1 VLLTSPSPRPLVLDL
16 DGTLLRTDTF
26 HEMMAQVLRKKPWV
40 LFCLPFWL
48 WKSRAYA
55 KVRLAE
61 HADLDPTTLPYNP
74 TLLAF
79 AKKEAKIGGS
89 LLLATGT
96 NQKVAESIASHFGF
110 FQEVIGSDLQTN
122 MTGLKKQQA
131 LLARFGAQGFDY
143 AGDSPIDAHI
153 WQVCAKALVVH
164 PKRGVLKV
172 AANLKDPS
180 DLHYFPREKKRPW
193 ALLQALRPL
202 FWSFNLWLF
211 PSWLLVILWSIFTSG
226 LLITGDLLNLHQ
238 ARVSK
243 SHSSQFAE
251 GHLHLITAFLL
262 SALLLSC
269 PLLVFMLRAPWEGFI
284 AFVYMPFFVALDHL
298 TRPLHSGV
306 RWAILGLSQLLVL
319 SLFAN

>member
-1 VLLTSPSPRPLVLDL
+1 MLLTPSSPRPLVLDL

-26 HEMMAQVLRKKPWV
+26 HEMMAHVLRKKPWV
-40 LFCLPFWL
+40 LCLLPFWL

-61 HADLDPTTLPYNP
+61 HAALDPTTLPYNP
-74 TLLAF
+74 ALLAF
-79 AKKEAKIGGS
+79 AEKEAQSGRP

-96 NQKVAESIASHFGF
+96 NQRVAESIASHFGF
-110 FQEVIGSDLQTN
+110 FQEVIGSDSKTN

-164 PKRGVLKV
+164 PKRGVLKA

-180 DLHYFPREKKRPW
+180 DLGYFPREKKRPW
-193 ALLQALRPL
+193 ALFQAVRPL
-202 FWSFNLWLF
+202 FWSLNLVLF
-211 PSWLLVILWSIFTSG
+211 PSWALIILWGAFTSG
-226 LLITGDLLNLHQ
+226 LLITGDLLNLHR
-238 ARVSK
+238 ARVSA

-269 PLLVFMLRAPWEGFI
+269 PLLVFMLRAPWEGLI
-284 AFVYMPFFVALDHL
+284 ALVYIPFFMALDRL
-298 TRPLHSGV
+298 TRPLHPGV
-306 RWAILGLSQLLVL
+306 RWTVLGLGQFLAL
-319 SLFAN
+319 SIFAS